1 VRDIGGKERRN
12 MSNIRYTDAP
22 DDINEA
28 LDHAVVIEDFL
39 PSPEEFILRAKKE
52 KITIALDK
60 HSLELY
66 KAYAKKHDAKYQ
78 TLINDVVSSYAEKH
92 LLNK

>member
-1 VRDIGGKERRN
+1 
-12 MSNIRYTDAP
+12 MSNVRYTDAL

-28 LDHAVVIEDFL
+28 LEHAVVIKDFL
-39 PSPEEFILRAKKE
+39 PSPEEFIRRAKKE
-52 KITIALDK
+52 ITIAIDK

-66 KAYAKKHDAKYQ
+66 KAYAKEHDAKYQ
-78 TLINDVVSSYAEKH
+78 NLINDVVSSYADKY

>member
-1 VRDIGGKERRN
+1 
-12 MSNIRYTDAP
+12 MSNVRYADAP

-39 PSPEEFILRAKKE
+39 PSPEEFIRRAKKE
-52 KITIALDK
+52 KITIAIDK

-66 KAYAKKHDAKYQ
+66 KAYAKEHDSKYQ
-78 TLINDVVSSYAEKH
+78 NLINDVVSSYADKY

>member
-1 VRDIGGKERRN
+1 MDTQLAE
-12 MSNIRYTDAP
+12 TDAP
-22 DDINEA
+22 DNINEA

-39 PSPEEFILRAKKE
+39 PSPEEFIRRAKKE
-52 KITIALDK
+52 KITIAIDK

-66 KAYAKKHDAKYQ
+66 KAYAKKYDAKYQ
-78 TLINDVVSSYAEKH
+78 TLINDVVSSYADKY